1 MLIMT
6 IPVSEKILDASK
18 HDYITRVRLAGISDL
33 IAADAIYHDQCR
45 VQFERRLLLRLI
57 ENRDVPF
64 PKSWEQFI
72 SSSENKANLAT
83 FLSNELMSP
92 DVYGDREI
100 VTVGVFSDIDKTAS
114 TRGRDIDSLKSDWE
128 EADTRII
135 LHAKEASDTGYER
148 LVML

>member
-1 MLIMT
+1 MT
-6 IPVSEKILDASK
+6 ISVSEKILDASK
-18 HDYITRVRLAGISDL
+18 HDYIMCVRTAGISDF
-33 IAADAIYHDQCR
+33 IAAAAIYHNQCR
-45 VQFERRLLLRLI
+45 VQFERRSIRHLI

-72 SSSENKANLAT
+72 SSSEYKANFAT

-100 VTVGVFSDIDKTAS
+100 VTVGGFSDIDKAAS
-114 TRGRDIDSLKSDWE
+114 TRGHEIDSLKSDHE

-135 LHAKEASDTGYER
+135 LHAKEASDT
-148 LVML
+148 MI